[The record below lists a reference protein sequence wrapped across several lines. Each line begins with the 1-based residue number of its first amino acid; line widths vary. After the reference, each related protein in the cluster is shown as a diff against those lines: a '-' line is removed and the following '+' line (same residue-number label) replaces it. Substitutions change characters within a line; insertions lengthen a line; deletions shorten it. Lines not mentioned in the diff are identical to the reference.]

1 MQGLKNKGMN
11 NPNNQPSDPTKDV
24 QSTKG
29 NLKGAQYEKKELNP
43 EDLSDRWLRW
53 KCLKCG
59 FVYEGQKPLTV
70 CPRCGNDDPDMFG
83 DAS

>member
-1 MQGLKNKGMN
+1 MSELQSNQA
-11 NPNNQPSDPTKDV
+11 NPAVQSDDPTDHI
-24 QSTKG
+24 STDPS
-29 NLKGAQYEKKELNP
+29 LVKGAEYEKNTLNP

-59 FVYEGQKPLTV
+59 FVYEGQRPLNV
-70 CPRCGNDDPDMFG
+70 CPRCGNDDPDLFD

>member
-1 MQGLKNKGMN
+1 MQELKNNQTNSPILSDDPTGHVN
-11 NPNNQPSDPTKDV
+11 ANPNV
-24 QSTKG
+24 VKG
-29 NLKGAQYEKKELNP
+29 SEYEKDTLNP

-59 FVYEGQKPLTV
+59 FVYEGQRPLNV
-70 CPRCGNDDPDMFG
+70 CPRCGNDDPDLFD